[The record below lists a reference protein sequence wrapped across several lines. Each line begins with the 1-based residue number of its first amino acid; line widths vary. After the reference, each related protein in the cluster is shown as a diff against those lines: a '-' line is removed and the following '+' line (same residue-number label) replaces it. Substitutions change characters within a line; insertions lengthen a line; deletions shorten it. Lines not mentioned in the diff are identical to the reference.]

1 MRAVARNEM
10 QLDAA
15 TGPRQPLLHQLG
27 VMVARIVEKDMDEHH
42 QRIKCLDRFEQRDR
56 RGSIHGLNVDHPGL
70 PALEI
75 DGAVNIDA
83 LAPARLF
90 DRKLVLFGRPAA
102 NRPRRMGRMDRI
114 SEQHDLVIAQ
124 GIQSLVVVL
133 DERLLLVFIELA
145 GDDIGLVIFEIEAVQ
160 QRDQSR
166 AAFVNE
172 AEFLRDKG
180 ADLARR
186 AWQRGAAKGFQR
198 LFLSAI
204 HTKRA
209 AADVKTGQAI
219 DAALLKQLV
228 TVADRIVVQQQ
239 RGGDFLTAPAV
250 VQQHQRVRASRQAR
264 RRRAVARQRDQIPT
278 ILRAEKAA
286 ANHAPSES
294 SDPQKAR
301 NFARLFNESGYKV
314 RCFFSMMKVG
324 LYFISTILAMET

>member
-15 TGPRQPLLHQLG
+15 TGPRQTLLHQLG
-27 VMVARIVEKDMDEHH
+27 VMVARIVEIDMDEHH

-56 RGSIHGLNVDHPGL
+56 RGSINGLNVDHPGL

-90 DRKLVLFGRPAA
+90 DRKLVLLGRPAA
-102 NRPRRMGRMDRI
+102 DWPRRMARMDRI

-172 AEFLRDKG
+172 AEFLRDEG
-180 ADLARR
+180 ADLPRR
-186 AWQRGAAKGFQR
+186 ARQRGSDKGFQG
-198 LFLSAI
+198 LFLHSTQKAC
-204 HTKRA
+204 A
-209 AADVKTGQAI
+209 AAYVKTGEPL

-228 TVADRIVVQQQ
+228 PAADRVVVQQK
-239 RGGDFLTAPAV
+239 RCRDFLTAPPV
-250 VQQHQRVRASRQAR
+250 VQQHQSVRPPRQAR
-264 RRRAVARQRDQIPT
+264 RRRAVARQRDQMLT
-278 ILRAEKAA
+278 IIRAEKAA

-294 SDPQKAR
+294 TDPQKAR
-301 NFARLFNESGYKV
+301 QFSRLFNESGYIPSDSRAATTLLMISRPLV
-314 RCFFSMMKVG
+314 RDF
-324 LYFISTILAMET
+324 

>member
-1 MRAVARNEM
+1 M

-15 TGPRQPLLHQLG
+15 TRPRQPLLHQLG
-27 VMVARIVEKDMDEHH
+27 MMIARIVEIDMDEHH

-56 RGSIHGLNVDHPGL
+56 RRSIDGLNVDHPGF

-90 DRKLVLFGRPAA
+90 DCKLVLLGRPAA
-102 NRPRRMGRMDRI
+102 DRPRRMSRMDRI
-114 SEQHDLVIAQ
+114 SEQYDLVIAQ
-124 GIQSLVVVL
+124 RIQNLVVVL

-172 AEFLRDKG
+172 AEFLRDEG
-180 ADLARR
+180 ADLPRR
-186 AWQRGAAKGFQR
+186 ARQRGSDKGFQG
-198 LFLSAI
+198 LFLHSTQKAC
-204 HTKRA
+204 A
-209 AADVKTGQAI
+209 AADVKTGEPL

-228 TVADRIVVQQQ
+228 PAADRIVVQQQ

-250 VQQHQRVRASRQAR
+250 VQQHQGIRASRQAR
-264 RRRAVARQRDQIPT
+264 RRRAIARQRDQIST

-286 ANHAPSES
+286 PNHAPSES
-294 SDPQKAR
+294 TDPQKAR
-301 NFARLFNESGYKV
+301 KFSRLFNETEYK
-314 RCFFSMMKVG
+314 
-324 LYFISTILAMET
+324 